1 MLGARASALQPKPL
15 ELFPSDVRGPPASAR
30 RSLQTGDEISTARL
44 LGDERCSLRSTAERQ
59 ALLLASAPLAHGSS
73 SVSTA
78 GATQL
83 LASLRAKTLLDYGF
97 MREFS
102 LAKRKPVGE
111 RSLSRLSAQSVYRM
125 RRTQMELDQQS
136 RRLQAAQLQF
146 QPPPLASESS
156 NAGASDSRDTGDD
169 HWRDSGSKGDG
180 ETRAPATAAS
190 PSSSPTGGGGR
201 RRILSLRRVSACTS
215 RAYPSARASTETAMS
230 AQAHPHAPASNASSP
245 AASSPYFPTLWT
257 GETPPHRH
265 RSVIVSSGGAALPRG
280 LYRGSSASDVV
291 PRQTSHPPSSSSSSS
306 TATPRPPPARDSSSS
321 SASPSTTR
329 GCIVVDGLSEF
340 DLRKCHPTAAVTKQ
354 HGYLQEQDI
363 PRLSAETGYD
373 RTELNALWARFK
385 ALCSIAQS
393 PRGIDKDT
401 FRRGLPQLSVEDQF
415 FIDRVFDILDADGS
429 GILEWSEFIEAL
441 SALEKGD
448 ALKRV
453 LFLFRVYDLN
463 GDGVVQRHDVV
474 QFFLASLLIPATDDV
489 VEHARQF
496 VAKIFE
502 AVGCGDRDGMRVDD
516 AVRYMNEHP
525 SADIYSVFGRTMV
538 TTRTRLDVRQW
549 AKDTVA
555 IA

>member
-1 MLGARASALQPKPL
+1 MVSPLPTLSGARASALQPKPL
-15 ELFPSDVRGPPASAR
+15 ELFPSGAPPDASGDRRRPTSAR
-30 RSLQTGDEISTARL
+30 RSLCDRKPGASELSTAHSN
-44 LGDERCSLRSTAERQ
+44 GA
-59 ALLLASAPLAHGSS
+59 
-73 SVSTA
+73 STA
-78 GATQL
+78 GAAEL

-102 LAKRKPVGE
+102 LAKRKPVAE

-136 RRLQAAQLQF
+136 RRLQAVQLQF
-146 QPPPLASESS
+146 HPPPLASETASGTVDSS
-156 NAGASDSRDTGDD
+156 AGAKAEGESRSATAT
-169 HWRDSGSKGDG
+169 S
-180 ETRAPATAAS
+180 TAATAPLAQPATTS
-190 PSSSPTGGGGR
+190 GR
-201 RRILSLRRVSACTS
+201 RRVLSLRRVSACTS
-215 RAYPSARASTETAMS
+215 RAYPSARASIDESS
-230 AQAHPHAPASNASSP
+230 ALEAEPAASSP
-245 AASSPYFPTLWT
+245 AAAYFPTLWT
-257 GETPPHRH
+257 DPPSHGHRH
-265 RSVIVSSGGAALPRG
+265 RSLLVPSMAGSPPPG
-280 LYRGSSASDVV
+280 LYRNASTSAVAPSPRPPAPRPPARAAHTAASSSGA
-291 PRQTSHPPSSSSSSS
+291 SSSSSS
-306 TATPRPPPARDSSSS
+306 TG
-321 SASPSTTR
+321 R

-363 PRLSAETGYD
+363 PQLSAETGYD
-373 RTELNALWARFK
+373 RTELYALWARFK

-429 GILEWSEFIEAL
+429 GILEWAEFIEAL

-463 GDGVVQRHDVV
+463 GDGVVQRQDVV

-516 AVRYMNEHP
+516 AVRYMREHP

-538 TTRTRLDVRQW
+538 TTRTKLDVRQW
-549 AKDTVA
+549 AKGDA
-555 IA
+555 